1 MLTVCIVYSTGQIVQ
16 ALFTVYLR
24 ADCTLRL
31 LLVKVIQAGE
41 RLQQYSINVNYVN
54 FTVHRRSIRHVRE
67 SH

>member
-1 MLTVCIVYSTGQIVQ
+1 MLTVCIVYSTGQVVQ

-41 RLQQYSINVNYVN
+41 RLQQYSINVNYGM
-54 FTVHRRSIRHVRE
+54 
-67 SH
+67 

>member
-1 MLTVCIVYSTGQIVQ
+1 MTFICVICGRSFRQVSLSMLTVCIVYSMGQVIQ

-41 RLQQYSINVNYVN
+41 RLLL
-54 FTVHRRSIRHVRE
+54 
-67 SH
+67 